1 MKLDTLDFLKGQE
14 RKMIDYKC
22 RVETPKCDVRR
33 IKRRFK
39 KEGITCMNSKL
50 RKGEG
55 LPCELDWLC
64 DEWSFSS
71 KTSLDMLRL
80 VMNSVIDAHVAVET
94 LEKKKNYSGDR
105 KKRYEYKDY
114 GTKLY

>member
-1 MKLDTLDFLKGQE
+1 
-14 RKMIDYKC
+14 
-22 RVETPKCDVRR
+22 
-33 IKRRFK
+33 
-39 KEGITCMNSKL
+39 
-50 RKGEG
+50 
-55 LPCELDWLC
+55 
-64 DEWSFSS
+64 
-71 KTSLDMLRL
+71 L